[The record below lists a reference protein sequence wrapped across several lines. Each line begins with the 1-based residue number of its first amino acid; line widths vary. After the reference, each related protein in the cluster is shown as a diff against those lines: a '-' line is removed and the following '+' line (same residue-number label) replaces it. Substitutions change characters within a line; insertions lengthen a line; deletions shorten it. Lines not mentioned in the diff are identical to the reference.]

1 MKMRMSR
8 IELVLARSLLMNM
21 CERPRAREVSLL
33 VAPQESRV
41 VS

>member
-1 MKMRMSR
+1 MSR
-8 IELVLARSLLMNM
+8 IELVLARSFSLLMNM
-21 CERPRAREVSLL
+21 CERPRARGRYHSL